1 MMAQQQSFEFRSA
14 VITVSDRDALLAT
27 IREIAQ
33 LHHTHIICFD
43 AEKMA
48 GLEHAESAIRH
59 AQHTI
64 SNGSA
69 ISNSFEM
76 EALLYAAGSRQCS
89 IAASFG
95 IHEGKNLLFICCCPP
110 SSDAWNALARH
121 VDFINE
127 TWDEPVPEKTNRL
140 MALFGITLEEI
151 DAAGID
157 QVTALVL
164 ERVALLDVNK

>member
-1 MMAQQQSFEFRSA
+1 MAQHQSYEFRSA
-14 VITVSDRDALLAT
+14 VITVSDRNALLAT

-33 LHHTHIICFD
+33 IHHTHIVCFD

-48 GLEHAESAIRH
+48 GLQHAESAIRH
-59 AQHTI
+59 AQHSI

-76 EALLYAAGSRQCS
+76 EALLYTAGSRQCS

-95 IHEGKNLLFICCCPP
+95 IHEGKNLLFICCCP
-110 SSDAWNALARH
+110 SKSDAWNALVRH
-121 VDFINE
+121 MDFVNE

-140 MALFGITLEEI
+140 MALFGITPEEI
-151 DAAGID
+151 DAAGVD
-157 QVTALVL
+157 HVTALVL
-164 ERVALLDVNK
+164 ERVALLEVSK